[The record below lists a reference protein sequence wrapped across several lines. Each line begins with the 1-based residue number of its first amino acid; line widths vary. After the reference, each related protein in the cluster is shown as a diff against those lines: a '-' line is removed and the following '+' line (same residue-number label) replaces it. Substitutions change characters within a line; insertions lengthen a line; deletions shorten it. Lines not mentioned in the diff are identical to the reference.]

1 MCVTQGGEPPCDR
14 SYRRGREERKRRKRL
29 NDQILPAAL
38 RARDAL
44 PMAVFSFSVPTAP
57 VWTAKRSQG
66 RVTHVASEGRSCAP
80 TSGLRRRGSCQPG
93 WRPRVERPA
102 AARSSVSV
110 RLCRCYAAA
119 FGVGCRKR

>member
-38 RARDAL
+38 RARDA
-44 PMAVFSFSVPTAP
+44 
-57 VWTAKRSQG
+57 
-66 RVTHVASEGRSCAP
+66 VTHVASEGRSCAP